1 MKSKTFNIRTMT
13 QLALLTAI
21 TLVLAY
27 TPIGYLPLGPFN
39 VSFLSVPVCIGAVVM
54 GPGVGA
60 FLGLVFGLTS
70 FGNALTGGSVMG
82 VALMAVS
89 PVGYFVQSVVGRVL
103 MGLCTGLIFRAVRK
117 LDKRGVVSYVVGA
130 VSAPLLNTVFY
141 MGLMCLIFYNCD
153 YVQNM
158 IATTGAT
165 NPILFVLAV
174 VGVQGVIE
182 VLVCGVIGSI
192 ISKSVDTALGRR
204 AAVRP
209 AAVPA
214 EALAEGANGYL
225 PSAEAPAAEEQEVTI
240 VMPAQDKTTVN

>member
-39 VSFLSVPVCIGAVVM
+39 VSFLSVPVCIGAIVM

-70 FGNALTGGSVMG
+70 FGNALSGGSMMG
-82 VALMAVS
+82 VALMSVS

-117 LDKRGVVSYVVGA
+117 VDRRGFASYVVGA

-153 YVQNM
+153 YVQNLV
-158 IATTGAT
+158 ATTGAA
-165 NPILFVLAV
+165 NPILLVLAV

-182 VLVCGVIGSI
+182 VLVCGVIGSV
-192 ISKSVDTALGRR
+192 ISKAVDAALGRR
-204 AAVRP
+204 AAVQP

-225 PSAEAPAAEEQEVTI
+225 PHAEPAAAEEQEVTV
-240 VMPAQDKTTVN
+240 VMPVPDKRPEN

>member
-1 MKSKTFNIRTMT
+1 MKSKTFNIRSMT

-70 FGNALTGGSVMG
+70 FGNALSGGSVMG
-82 VALMAVS
+82 VALMSVS

-103 MGLCTGLIFRAVRK
+103 MGLCVGLIFRALSR
-117 LDKRGVVSYVVGA
+117 LTRRGLSAYIVAA

-153 YVQNM
+153 YVQNLV
-158 IATTGAT
+158 ATTGAT

-182 VLVCGVIGSI
+182 VLVCGVIGSV
-192 ISKSVDTALGRR
+192 ISKAVDAALGRR
-204 AAVRP
+204 AAVQP

-225 PSAEAPAAEEQEVTI
+225 PHAEPAVAEEQEVTV
-240 VMPAQDKTTVN
+240 VMPVPDKTSEN

>member
-39 VSFLSVPVCIGAVVM
+39 VSFLSVPVCIGAIVM

-70 FGNALTGGSVMG
+70 FGNALSGGSMMG
-82 VALMAVS
+82 VALMSVS

-117 LDKRGVVSYVVGA
+117 VDRRGFASYVVGA

-153 YVQNM
+153 YVQNLV
-158 IATTGAT
+158 ASTGAA
-165 NPILFVLAV
+165 NPILLVLAV

-182 VLVCGVIGSI
+182 VLVCGVIGSV
-192 ISKSVDTALGRR
+192 ISKAVDAALGRR
-204 AAVRP
+204 AAVQP

-225 PSAEAPAAEEQEVTI
+225 PHAEPAAAEEQEVTV
-240 VMPAQDKTTVN
+240 VMPVPDKTSEN

>member
-1 MKSKTFNIRTMT
+1 MKSKTFNIRSMT

-70 FGNALTGGSVMG
+70 FGNALSGGSVMG
-82 VALMAVS
+82 VALMSVS

-117 LDKRGVVSYVVGA
+117 VDRRGFASYVVGA

-141 MGLMCLIFYNCD
+141 MGLMCLIFYNCE
-153 YVQNM
+153 YVQNLV
-158 IATTGAT
+158 ASTGAA
-165 NPILFVLAV
+165 NPILLVLAV

-182 VLVCGVIGSI
+182 VLVCGVIGSV
-192 ISKSVDTALGRR
+192 ISKAVDAALGRR
-204 AAVRP
+204 AAERP
-209 AAVPA
+209 SSVPA

-225 PSAEAPAAEEQEVTI
+225 PHAEPAAAEEKEVTV
-240 VMPAQDKTTVN
+240 VMPVPDKTSEN

>member
-1 MKSKTFNIRTMT
+1 MKSKTFNIRSMT

-70 FGNALTGGSVMG
+70 FGNALSGGSVMG
-82 VALMAVS
+82 VALMSVS

-117 LDKRGVVSYVVGA
+117 VDRRGFASYVVGA

-141 MGLMCLIFYNCD
+141 MGLMCLIFYNCE
-153 YVQNM
+153 YVQNLV
-158 IATTGAT
+158 ASTGAA
-165 NPILFVLAV
+165 NPILLVLAV

-182 VLVCGVIGSI
+182 VLVCGVMGSV
-192 ISKSVDTALGRR
+192 ISKAVDAALGRR
-204 AAVRP
+204 AAERP
-209 AAVPA
+209 SSVPA

-225 PSAEAPAAEEQEVTI
+225 PHAEPAAAEEQEVTV
-240 VMPAQDKTTVN
+240 VMPVPDKTSEN

>member
-1 MKSKTFNIRTMT
+1 MKSKTFDIRTMT

-70 FGNALTGGSVMG
+70 FGNALSGGSVMG

-158 IATTGAT
+158 VATTGAA

-174 VGVQGVIE
+174 VGVQGLVE
-182 VLVCGVIGSI
+182 VVVCGVIGCI
-192 ISKSVDTALGRR
+192 ISKAVDAALGRR
-204 AAVRP
+204 TAARS

-225 PSAEAPAAEEQEVTI
+225 PPVEPTAAEEQEVTV
-240 VMPAQDKTTVN
+240 VMPVADKTSEK

>member
-70 FGNALTGGSVMG
+70 FGNALSGGSVMG
-82 VALMAVS
+82 VALMSVS

-103 MGLCTGLIFRAVRK
+103 MGLCTGLIFRAVRRV
-117 LDKRGVVSYVVGA
+117 DKRGFASYVAGA

-182 VLVCGVIGSI
+182 VLVCGVIGTI
-192 ISKSVDTALGRR
+192 ISKAVDAALGRR
-204 AAVRP
+204 KAVQ
-209 AAVPA
+209 ASGKPA
-214 EALAEGANGYL
+214 E
-225 PSAEAPAAEEQEVTI
+225 
-240 VMPAQDKTTVN
+240 MPVQDKTAAN

>member
-1 MKSKTFNIRTMT
+1 MKSKTFNIRSMT

-70 FGNALTGGSVMG
+70 FGNALSGGSVMG
-82 VALMAVS
+82 VALMSVS

-117 LDKRGVVSYVVGA
+117 VDRRGFASYVVGA

-153 YVQNM
+153 YVQNLVAFFFQNLVFSY
-158 IATTGAT
+158 IGFSSVH
-165 NPILFVLAV
+165 NPRHIILQTLLWFVLQSSEYSANPMKSDFST
-174 VGVQGVIE
+174 Q
-182 VLVCGVIGSI
+182 
-192 ISKSVDTALGRR
+192 SKEKF
-204 AAVRP
+204 P
-209 AAVPA
+209 YQMP
-214 EALAEGANGYL
+214 ELAFYSFAIY
-225 PSAEAPAAEEQEVTI
+225 
-240 VMPAQDKTTVN
+240 D

>member
-1 MKSKTFNIRTMT
+1 MKSKTFNIRSMT

-70 FGNALTGGSVMG
+70 FGNALSGGSVMG
-82 VALMAVS
+82 VALMSVS

-117 LDKRGVVSYVVGA
+117 VDRRGFASYVVGA

-153 YVQNM
+153 YVQNLV
-158 IATTGAT
+158 ATTGVT

-182 VLVCGVIGSI
+182 VLVCGVIGSV
-192 ISKSVDTALGRR
+192 ISKAVDAALGRR
-204 AAVRP
+204 AAVQP

-225 PSAEAPAAEEQEVTI
+225 PHAEPAAAEEQEVTV
-240 VMPAQDKTTVN
+240 VMPVPDKTSEN

>member
-1 MKSKTFNIRTMT
+1 MKSKTFNIRSMT

-70 FGNALTGGSVMG
+70 FGNALSGGSVMG
-82 VALMAVS
+82 VALMSVS

-117 LDKRGVVSYVVGA
+117 VDRRGFASYVVGA

-141 MGLMCLIFYNCD
+141 MGLMCLIFYNCE
-153 YVQNM
+153 YVQNLV
-158 IATTGAT
+158 ASTGAA
-165 NPILFVLAV
+165 NPILLVLAV

-182 VLVCGVIGSI
+182 VLVCGVIGSV
-192 ISKSVDTALGRR
+192 ISKAVDAALGRR
-204 AAVRP
+204 AAERP
-209 AAVPA
+209 SSVPA

-225 PSAEAPAAEEQEVTI
+225 PHAEPAAAEEQEVTV
-240 VMPAQDKTTVN
+240 VMPVPDKTSEN

>member
-1 MKSKTFNIRTMT
+1 MKSKTFNIRSMT

-70 FGNALTGGSVMG
+70 FGNALSGGSVMG
-82 VALMAVS
+82 VALMSVS

-103 MGLCTGLIFRAVRK
+103 MGLCVGLIFRALSR
-117 LDKRGVVSYVVGA
+117 LTRRGLSAYIVAA

-153 YVQNM
+153 YVQNLV
-158 IATTGAT
+158 ATTGAT
-165 NPILFVLAV
+165 NPIL
-174 VGVQGVIE
+174 
-182 VLVCGVIGSI
+182 LVCGVIGSV
-192 ISKSVDTALGRR
+192 ISKAVDAALGRR
-204 AAVRP
+204 AAVQP

-225 PSAEAPAAEEQEVTI
+225 PHAEPAAAEEQEVTV
-240 VMPAQDKTTVN
+240 VMPVPDKTSEN

>member
-1 MKSKTFNIRTMT
+1 MKSKTFNIRSMT

-70 FGNALTGGSVMG
+70 FGNALSGGSVMG
-82 VALMAVS
+82 VALMSVS

-117 LDKRGVVSYVVGA
+117 VDRRGFASYVVGA

-141 MGLMCLIFYNCD
+141 MGLMCLIFYNCE
-153 YVQNM
+153 YVQNLV
-158 IATTGAT
+158 ASTGAA
-165 NPILFVLAV
+165 NPNLLVLAV

-182 VLVCGVIGSI
+182 VLVCGVIGSV
-192 ISKSVDTALGRR
+192 ISKAVDAALGRR
-204 AAVRP
+204 AAVQP

-225 PSAEAPAAEEQEVTI
+225 PHAEPAAAEEQEVTV
-240 VMPAQDKTTVN
+240 VMPVPDKTSEN